1 MTELAQR
8 SRDPEEKYTLFA
20 NTGALVIVLVKIL
33 WESVPESFR
42 FDRREIRAGRNK
54 AAGKFSRLR
63 ASARFTA
70 MNAHAIQ
77 RSATHGSAPAMV
89 PPKFRCS
96 MNRGT

>member
-8 SRDPEEKYTLFA
+8 SRDPEEKKLFA

-54 AAGKFSRLR
+54 AAGNFSRLR

-77 RSATHGSAPAMV
+77 RSASHGSAPVMV